1 MPEKQLGITILFLYT
16 VSGAAMSQ
24 HLPALWVAEL
34 DDVAA
39 LTDDPEGRAAVLE
52 VMALAA
58 HRRKEVDADQ
68 LADMLELAEAARLY
82 GLDAGQPCSP

>member
-1 MPEKQLGITILFLYT
+1 MAVPGLTILFLYT

-34 DDVAA
+34 DDVSA

-58 HRRKEVDADQ
+58 HRRNEVDADQ

-82 GLDAGQPCSP
+82 GLEAGQPCSP

>member
-1 MPEKQLGITILFLYT
+1 MPTAATGLTILFLYT
-16 VSGAAMSQ
+16 VLGVAMSQ

-82 GLDAGQPCSP
+82 GLEAGQPCSP

>member
-1 MPEKQLGITILFLYT
+1 
-16 VSGAAMSQ
+16 MSQ

-34 DDVAA
+34 DDFAA

-52 VMALAA
+52 IMALAA

-82 GLDAGQPCSP
+82 GLEAGQPCSP

>member
-1 MPEKQLGITILFLYT
+1 MPTPVPGLTILFLYT
-16 VSGAAMSQ
+16 VLGASMSQ
-24 HLPALWVAEL
+24 HLPALWIAEL

-58 HRRKEVDADQ
+58 HRRNEVDADQ

-82 GLDAGQPCSP
+82 GLEAGQPCIP

>member
-1 MPEKQLGITILFLYT
+1 MPTAVTGLTILFLYT
-16 VSGAAMSQ
+16 VLGVAMSQ

-58 HRRKEVDADQ
+58 HRRNEIDAGQ

-82 GLDAGQPCSP
+82 GLEAGQPCSP

>member
-1 MPEKQLGITILFLYT
+1 
-16 VSGAAMSQ
+16 MSQ

-58 HRRKEVDADQ
+58 HRRKEVNADQ

-82 GLDAGQPCSP
+82 GLEAGHSCSP

>member
-1 MPEKQLGITILFLYT
+1 MPTAVTGLTILFLYT
-16 VSGAAMSQ
+16 VLGVAMSQ

-58 HRRKEVDADQ
+58 HRRNEIDAGQ

-82 GLDAGQPCSP
+82 GLEAGQPCSA

>member
-1 MPEKQLGITILFLYT
+1 MPAAAPGLTILFLYT
-16 VSGAAMSQ
+16 VLGTAMSQ

-58 HRRKEVDADQ
+58 HRRNEVDADQ
-68 LADMLELAEAARLY
+68 LADMLELAETARLY
-82 GLDAGQPCSP
+82 GLEAGQSCSP